1 MYSCCQF
8 YIKMFDLKHLRATKR
23 QKQEIWKMQ
32 ILSTALDHYWALCSS
47 VLNWAATFFLL
58 REAQFKLKGL
68 NSMSFLFVLKSVP
81 HKTKKNLKVQQCRV
95 NRYRALELDQL
106 IWEHLCC
113 KYGPSV
119 CFGETCVAKSEQG
132 KEYSSDPAVLFL
144 FSVGHFYE
152 FEYHWQL
159 LTKRLNQKKLEHENF
174 QCDSF
179 KKVQKQHGWS
189 VHVSLRFRLI
199 VSLKIFTSR

>member
-1 MYSCCQF
+1 MSGFISKCLIWN
-8 YIKMFDLKHLRATKR
+8 IKER
-23 QKQEIWKMQ
+23 QKGKNKKFERCKYFPQHWITSRHCINQYETEQRLFIF
-32 ILSTALDHYWALCSS
+32 IL
-47 VLNWAATFFLL
+47 
-58 REAQFKLKGL
+58 RGAQFKLSGL
-68 NSMSFLFVLKSVP
+68 NSMSFLFVLKCVP
-81 HKTKKNLKVQQCRV
+81 HKTKTNLKVQQCRV
-95 NRYRALELDQL
+95 NRCRALELDQL

-113 KYGPSV
+113 KHGPSV

-179 KKVQKQHGWS
+179 KKVQ
-189 VHVSLRFRLI
+189 
-199 VSLKIFTSR
+199 